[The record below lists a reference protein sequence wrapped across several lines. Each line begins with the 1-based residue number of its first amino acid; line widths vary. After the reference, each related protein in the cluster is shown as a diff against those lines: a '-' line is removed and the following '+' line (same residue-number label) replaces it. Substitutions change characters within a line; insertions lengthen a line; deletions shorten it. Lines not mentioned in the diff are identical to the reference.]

1 MTAAPVTSKAAAGV
15 GLTHWLPST
24 AALALWLGE
33 RGGCAWGRCAAP
45 GCARYFIDTGRRAP
59 QRYCTPRCATRVRV
73 AAHRAQRSDGAR
85 PGSVV

>member
-1 MTAAPVTSKAAAGV
+1 M
-15 GLTHWLPST
+15 
-24 AALALWLGE
+24 
-33 RGGCAWGRCAAP
+33 
-45 GCARYFIDTGRRAP
+45 DTGRRAP